1 MGKVYSRIS
10 LYYTLKT
17 VVLKKKGQS
26 SFIPSKK
33 KSVKKEVAEKKE
45 KRVPRPEKVAAK
57 PKSRFKPK
65 KRTTK
70 TPNKPKPTTAAEIIG
85 MRLNK
90 FVARAG
96 VCSRRQA
103 ADHVK
108 AGLVRVNEIVE
119 KNPAYQI
126 QHGDVVYFKDQ
137 PIRPQ
142 MKMVYLLMNK
152 PKNTITTM
160 SDDRGRK
167 TVMDLV
173 EGKVE
178 ERIFPVGRLDRATTG
193 LLLLT
198 NDGQLAKKLS
208 HPSHGI
214 RKVYHVTTDK
224 PVIKADLDKI
234 RKGLKLEDGEVLVDA
249 VNYVQN
255 SPRNEVGIIIHVGR
269 NRIVRRIFEHLGY
282 EVKKLDRTA
291 YGSLTKKDLPRG
303 FFREL
308 TEQEVITLKHLG

>member
-1 MGKVYSRIS
+1 MAFNKNTSR
-10 LYYTLKT
+10 
-17 VVLKKKGQS
+17 KGQS
-26 SFIPSKK
+26 NFIPKK
-33 KSVKKEVAEKKE
+33 QKSVKKELEEKQK
-45 KRVPRPEKVAAK
+45 KRAKPTEKVK
-57 PKSRFKPK
+57 EKSRFKK
-65 KRTTK
+65 KPATK
-70 TPNKPKPTTAAEIIG
+70 KTAKPKPTTEAEIIG

-96 VCSRRQA
+96 ICSRRQA
-103 ADHVK
+103 ADYVK
-108 AGLVRVNEIVE
+108 AGLVKVNEEVE

-126 QHGDVVYFKDQ
+126 QHGDIVFYKDK

-142 MKMVYLLMNK
+142 MKKVYLLMNK
-152 PKNTITTM
+152 PKNTITTL

-173 EGKVE
+173 AGKVE

-198 NDGQLAKKLS
+198 NDGDLAKKLS

-224 PVIKADLDKI
+224 PVIKADLAKI
-234 RKGLKLEDGEVLVDA
+234 RAGLKLEDGEVFVDA

-255 SPRNEVGIIIHVGR
+255 SPRNEVGIIVHVGR

-291 YGSLTKKDLPRG
+291 YGTLTKKDLPRG
-303 FFREL
+303 FFRDL